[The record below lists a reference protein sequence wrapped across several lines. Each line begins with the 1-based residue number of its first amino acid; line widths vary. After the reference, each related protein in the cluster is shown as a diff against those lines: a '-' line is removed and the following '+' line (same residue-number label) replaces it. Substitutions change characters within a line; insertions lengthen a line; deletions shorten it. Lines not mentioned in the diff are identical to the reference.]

1 MAIKVTVPN
10 SKTINT
16 SIVSGRGSQ
25 KVENLANVDAA
36 GLQDGYTLIYN
47 SETLKWEAVDPSTT
61 VAPSSIDGGTY

>member
-16 SIVSGRGSQ
+16 SIVSNRVAQ
-25 KVENLANVDAA
+25 KVETLANVDAA

-47 SETLKWEAVDPSTT
+47 
-61 VAPSSIDGGTY
+61 

>member
-16 SIVSGRGSQ
+16 SIVSARGAQ
-25 KVENLANVDAA
+25 KVETLANVDAA

-47 SETLKWEAVDPSTT
+47 SETLKWEAVDPSTN
-61 VAPSSIDGGTY
+61 VAPLSIDGGTY

>member
-16 SIVSGRGSQ
+16 NIISR
-25 KVENLANVDAA
+25 KVAGTVETLANVDAA

-47 SETLKWEAVDPSTT
+47 SETKKWEAVNPATSVSLD
-61 VAPSSIDGGTY
+61 AIDGGTY

>member
-16 SIVSGRGSQ
+16 SIVSNRVAQ
-25 KVENLANVDAA
+25 KVETLANVDAA

-47 SETLKWEAVDPSTT
+47 SETLKWEAVDPSTN